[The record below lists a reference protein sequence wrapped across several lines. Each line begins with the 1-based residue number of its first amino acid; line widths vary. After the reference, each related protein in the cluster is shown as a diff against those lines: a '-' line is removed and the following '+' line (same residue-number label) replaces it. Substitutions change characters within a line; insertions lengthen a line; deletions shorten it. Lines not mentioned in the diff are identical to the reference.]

1 MQNSC
6 NPHTKKKKK
15 EMNPLLVIITSFI
28 STLVKANLFP
38 RINSLAHQPSPLSM
52 NSGKSLSKASSVI
65 LE

>member
-6 NPHTKKKKK
+6 NPHTKKKK
-15 EMNPLLVIITSFI
+15 EMSPLLLIIASFI

-52 NSGKSLSKASSVI
+52 KSGNLSAK
-65 LE
+65 LRPLF